1 MTTTQ
6 PPTLDYESQARDP
19 GGVLEPRMRKVVVA
33 LLLIVG
39 VQAWLLFG
47 SGYWGRNV
55 QLMLLVAAL
64 IVALL
69 IQLVASLIPNF
80 AHAYL
85 GALDRVC
92 HPSRLAL
99 AMLSILIAAG
109 ATIYLYSDARYQK
122 RTFTPKYHD
131 EFSYIIQT
139 RMAAQGRLWAP
150 SPPAPWP
157 EFFESFQLI
166 TYPQYASIYFPGS
179 AMIYAPGV
187 WFGWPFWLMPLLLSG
202 AIVGLTFRL
211 IAEITDD
218 AILGFLAALM
228 MLGIPV
234 FRLQSL
240 MVMAQ
245 IPALFFALVMV
256 LAWLRWREKHGIG
269 WAILIGASAGWCA
282 ITRPLDA
289 LCVAIPLGIAML
301 FDLRRAR
308 GKRMTSI
315 IAILLAAAP
324 FLVLQAGFNKVI
336 GGRVLRTPFEFYARH
351 YFPQTTYGF
360 HTFNPNIRPL
370 SSLPQMQAY
379 YDNVALPFIKG
390 HQPAKMLSNWKENRF
405 RLTVLTDAPTWLMI
419 GLMPV
424 GLMGLTDRRRW
435 VVWSVLP
442 LFVVLYFFYTFFLA
456 HYPLIAAPAVLVNIL
471 LSVEVIR
478 TTWPRAQV
486 FTPTFLL
493 LALICLSVTELPETN
508 RVAHDEWFDAPQLQR
523 IDQTIAAKVK
533 SPAIVLFRFG
543 GSANPEEEPV
553 YNIDVVHPDQAP
565 IIRAHDLAPE
575 KNLELFRYYASR
587 SPDRSVYLY
596 DRANDSLTFLG
607 DVRDLARGQGL

>member
-1 MTTTQ
+1 MTLS
-6 PPTLDYESQARDP
+6 PPTLDYESQMRGP
-19 GGVLEPRMRKVVVA
+19 GVLQPRMRKVVVA
-33 LLLIVG
+33 LLLVVG

-55 QLMLLVAAL
+55 QLMLLAASLVLALLVAL
-64 IVALL
+64 IAT
-69 IQLVASLIPNF
+69 LIPNLG
-80 AHAYL
+80 HAYSA
-85 GALDRVC
+85 ALDRVR
-92 HPSRLAL
+92 HPSRLTLAL
-99 AMLSILIAAG
+99 LSVLIAAG

-139 RMAAQGRLWAP
+139 RMVAQGRLWAP

-187 WFGWPFWLMPLLLSG
+187 WFGWPAWVMPLLLSG

-211 IAEITDD
+211 IAELTD

-234 FRLQSL
+234 FRLQSF

-245 IPALFFALVMV
+245 IPSLFFALVMM
-256 LAWLRWREKHGIG
+256 LAWLRWREKHRIG
-269 WAILIGASAGWCA
+269 WAILIGLCAGWCA
-282 ITRPLDA
+282 IIRPLDA
-289 LCVAIPLGIAML
+289 LCVTVPVGIATL
-301 FDLRRAR
+301 SDFRRAR
-308 GKRMTSI
+308 GRRLATI
-315 IAILLAAAP
+315 GAIALAAAP
-324 FLVLQAGFNKVI
+324 FLLLQAGFNKVI
-336 GGRVLRTPFEFYARH
+336 SGRVLRTPFEYYARH

-360 HTFNPNIRPL
+360 HAFNPNIRPL

-390 HQPAKMLSNWKENRF
+390 HTPARMLNNWKENRF

-424 GLMGLTDRRRW
+424 GLMGVTDPRRW
-435 VVWSVLP
+435 VVWSMLP

-456 HYPLIAAPAVLVNIL
+456 HYPLIAAPAVLLNIL
-471 LSVEVIR
+471 LGVEVIR

-486 FTPTFLL
+486 FTMTFLL

-523 IDQTIAAKVK
+523 IDQTIATKVK
-533 SPAIVLFRFG
+533 APAIVLFRFG

-553 YNIDVVHPDQAP
+553 YNIDVVHPDQAR
-565 IIRAHDLAPE
+565 IIRAHDLGPE
-575 KNLELFRYYASR
+575 KNLELYRYYASR
-587 SPDRSVYLY
+587 SPDRSVYRY
-596 DRANDSLTFLG
+596 DRADDSLTFLG
-607 DVRDLARGQGL
+607 DVRDLARGQ